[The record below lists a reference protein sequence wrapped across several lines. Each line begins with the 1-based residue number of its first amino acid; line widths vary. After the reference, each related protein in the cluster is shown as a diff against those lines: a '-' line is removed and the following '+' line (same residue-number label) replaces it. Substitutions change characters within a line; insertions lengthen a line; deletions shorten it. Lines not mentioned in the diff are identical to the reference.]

1 MGQSVKLVLDLGQMI
16 IVKSGR
22 KVRKGYCLSPTLLNF
37 YSECPTK
44 EHPEGSGDFKI
55 VGKVMCT
62 TKYTD
67 GLVLLAKEETVL
79 QGTKDELIET
89 GGCYGVEMNVER
101 TKEMRIPR
109 NHPQYRSQ

>member
-1 MGQSVKLVLDLGQMI
+1 MGQSVKLVLDQGQMI
-16 IVKSGR
+16 IVKFGR
-22 KVRKGYCLSPTLLNF
+22 EVRKGCCLSPTLLNF
-37 YSECPTK
+37 YSECPTR
-44 EHPEGSGDFKI
+44 EDLEVSGDFKI

-89 GGCYGVEMNVER
+89 GGCCGVEKNVER
-101 TKEMRIPR
+101 TKVM
-109 NHPQYRSQ
+109 

>member
-1 MGQSVKLVLDLGQMI
+1 LSSLDEKLEKDVVCHRLYSTFTANVLPGKILE
-16 IVKSGR
+16 V
-22 KVRKGYCLSPTLLNF
+22 
-37 YSECPTK
+37 
-44 EHPEGSGDFKI
+44 SGDFKI

-89 GGCYGVEMNVER
+89 GGCCGVEKNVER
-101 TKEMRIPR
+101 TKVM
-109 NHPQYRSQ
+109 